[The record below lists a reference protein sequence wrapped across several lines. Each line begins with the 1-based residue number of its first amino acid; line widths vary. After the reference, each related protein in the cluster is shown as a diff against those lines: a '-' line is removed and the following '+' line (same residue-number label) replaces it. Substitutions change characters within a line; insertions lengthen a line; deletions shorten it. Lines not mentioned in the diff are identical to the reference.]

1 MHEGVTK
8 NQGSI
13 EIPPFSQ
20 KKRIDFFFLKVY
32 LCDDLV
38 MGCVNPQK
46 GFEVQVD
53 FKLMHF

>member
-1 MHEGVTK
+1 MHKGMTK
-8 NQGSI
+8 NQGSLKNH
-13 EIPPFSQ
+13 PFLKLKDRS
-20 KKRIDFFFLKVY
+20 FFLKVY
-32 LCDDLV
+32 LSDDLV

>member
-13 EIPPFSQ
+13 KIIPPFSQ
-20 KKRIDFFFLKVY
+20 KKRIDFFMKVY

-46 GFEVQVD
+46 VQVD